1 MNIEEKLLLG
11 NTNYQKN
18 IRDNISKTKLNEEL
32 CNGQH
37 PYALIITCSDSRVI
51 PEEIFSASLGELFVI
66 RSAGNVINDGELAS
80 IEYGLKHL
88 HIQYVLVLGHTSCG
102 AVHAAIHNEEGDYL
116 YPVLSRIKE
125 AIGNSLDERECSIL
139 NANKQVAYIKERF
152 PWYQGDV
159 KPALYDIKTNKVTI
173 L

>member
-1 MNIEEKLLLG
+1 MNIEEKLLFG
-11 NTNYQKN
+11 NANYQKN
-18 IRDNISKTKLNEEL
+18 IRDSISKTELNKEL
-32 CNGQH
+32 IKGQH

-88 HIQYVLVLGHTSCG
+88 NIQYVLVLGHTSCG
-102 AVHAAIHNEEGDYL
+102 AVHAAMHNEEGEYL

-125 AIGNSLDERECSIL
+125 AIGDNTSEADCSIM
-139 NANKQVAYIKERF
+139 NAIKQANYIKEKF
-152 PWYQGDV
+152 PWFKGDI
-159 KPALYDIKTNKVTI
+159 KPGLYDIKTNKVTI